1 MVFAVLLSL
10 VCLISVSHAIP
21 YACNWTYIP
30 GDYVQFP
37 HVPVNCF
44 TTTPSACQ
52 RSWKSG
58 IPEGTATAKPL
69 VYSEFIF
76 CHESFS
82 TCGYVPISPE
92 TGVVLGGSGVT
103 IGGGVDL
110 GYNEK
115 HSEAFTHLGKSRFYI
130 SFRKV
135 LCSLDKTLKNARRIG
150 TLLSQLEVCL

>member
-1 MVFAVLLSL
+1 MLLPVVLSL
-10 VCLISVSHAIP
+10 ALYIVSASDAMP
-21 YACNWTYIP
+21 YVCNWSYVP
-30 GDYVQFP
+30 ADYVRFP

-69 VYSEFIF
+69 IFAEFII

-82 TCGYVPISPE
+82 TCGYVPINPE
-92 TGVVLGGSGVT
+92 TGVVRGGSGVT

-110 GYNEK
+110 GFTEK
-115 HSEAFTHLGKSRFYI
+115 ISDAFDRLGK
-130 SFRKV
+130 
-135 LCSLDKTLKNARRIG
+135 
-150 TLLSQLEVCL
+150 LLLHQRLS